1 MGYRNRITD
10 EAGSVSLEAACAI
23 IVLLIVAVMVIQS
36 LAVGL
41 WHVRAR
47 GVVAEAVRIATAS
60 GEPATQV
67 ALARSFI
74 GEQLP
79 QATVN
84 QQVSGAGVRFEVTE
98 SLRIPAIS
106 WQPEVH
112 VSESGMWQD
121 AWAQ

>member
-1 MGYRNRITD
+1 MGYRRRLTD
-10 EAGSVSLEAACAI
+10 EVGSVSLEAACAI
-23 IVLLIVAVMVIQS
+23 TVLLIVAVMVIQS

-60 GEPATQV
+60 GEPAKQV
-67 ALARSFI
+67 ALARTFI

-79 QATVN
+79 FATVD
-84 QQVSGAGVRFEVTE
+84 QRVSDEGVRFEVSE
-98 SLRIPAIS
+98 LLRIPAVS
-106 WQPEVH
+106 WRPKVR